1 MNQQESAAWRRLDL
15 FEADMRQHVVQAARS
30 MARSGAAFADFEQT
44 RGNDQLWRVTEL
56 GALQLRPGVSP
67 AAGIRDIFVN
77 GDLYAFECATAT
89 VIVLYKGILDSI
101 EEESFNR
108 LFADLLL
115 YDWEYDEDLRLI
127 QTGSSA
133 AAMPGDVLYFM
144 NPDVNPDT
152 PEWQG
157 ENTIKLGPDL
167 YFGHGI
173 GVTSGADI
181 IAALNENRIPDSTR
195 TAYLTNN
202 VHRLDFSY
210 YYPYAKPNEP
220 SGIAARCTCFIRV
233 RIGQHSGAFYLE

>member
-1 MNQQESAAWRRLDL
+1 MNQQQHTEWRRLDL
-15 FEADMRQHVVQAARS
+15 FEADMRQQVVQAARS
-30 MARSGAAFADFEQT
+30 MAASGAAFADFEQT

-56 GALQLRPGVSP
+56 GALQLKPGISP
-67 AAGIRDIFVN
+67 AAGIRDIFDN
-77 GDLYAFECATAT
+77 GNLYAFECATAT

-133 AAMPGDVLYFM
+133 AALPGDVLYFM

-157 ENTIKLGPDL
+157 ENTIKLGPDR

-173 GVTSGADI
+173 GIASGADI

-195 TAYLTNN
+195 TAYLTDN

-210 YYPYAKPNEP
+210 YYPYANPNP
-220 SGIAARCTCFIRV
+220 RGAAALRPGDRIQV
-233 RIGQHSGAFYLE
+233 RIGQQSCML